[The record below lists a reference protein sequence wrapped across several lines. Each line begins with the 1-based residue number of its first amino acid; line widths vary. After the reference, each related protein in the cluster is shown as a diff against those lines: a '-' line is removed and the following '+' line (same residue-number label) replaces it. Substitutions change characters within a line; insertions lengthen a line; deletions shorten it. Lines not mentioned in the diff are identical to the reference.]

1 MLTQARDVDT
11 RAWAAAIGAKVYGHD
26 FVPTLERL
34 FNDGDDQMQSVA
46 LMLLGE
52 VSPAALEAHLPTL
65 RRKLLRLKDGDDV
78 LQVMC
83 VIASLRD
90 VGALPAVRSL
100 SSRPEPYLRKMAD
113 VLADYLEHGEDV
125 VLRRITEHDHEHIV
139 WLCRLAWHIGTAEA
153 LQAIRSCAGSAPDE
167 ECPKTCARFARSLE
181 SIRGRRQPP
190 YWDSSAPE

>member
-1 MLTQARDVDT
+1 MADQTDGAPPPTPEELARFARAPARADDAAYFQQLEARLARYPHEGREAVEQLLTQARDVDT

-78 LQVMC
+78 FVEGR
-83 VIASLRD
+83 LR
-90 VGALPAVRSL
+90 A
-100 SSRPEPYLRKMAD
+100 
-113 VLADYLEHGEDV
+113 
-125 VLRRITEHDHEHIV
+125 
-139 WLCRLAWHIGTAEA
+139 
-153 LQAIRSCAGSAPDE
+153 
-167 ECPKTCARFARSLE
+167 
-181 SIRGRRQPP
+181 
-190 YWDSSAPE
+190 